1 MIKIVTHDLC
11 LQTLQVRVFDLI
23 QAMRIKDGNKVVI
36 VSSNREVAQSSEE
49 EMALLDH
56 PCDCQ
61 AFQLNNSI
69 GFLHR

>member
-1 MIKIVTHDLC
+1 MIRIVTHDPC
-11 LQTLQVRVFDLI
+11 LQTLQARVFDLI
-23 QAMRIKDGNKVVI
+23 QAMRIKDGNKGVI

-49 EMALLDH
+49 EMALLDY